1 MLATLVTADNVGCVL
16 AIFGSREVVAAGPWA
31 FGSFLGMDELIAV
44 IVSSNWLSL
53 STENSRRSS

>member
-31 FGSFLGMDELIAV
+31 FGSFLGINELTTAV
-44 IVSSNWLSL
+44 AC
-53 STENSRRSS
+53 